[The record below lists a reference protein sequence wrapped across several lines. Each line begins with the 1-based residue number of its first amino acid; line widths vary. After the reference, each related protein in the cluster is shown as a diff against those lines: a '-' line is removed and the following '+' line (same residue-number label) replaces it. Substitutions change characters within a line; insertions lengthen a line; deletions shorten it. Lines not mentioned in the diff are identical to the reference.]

1 MKESCI
7 LLVKTNPNLI
17 CLEVNSGFSMT
28 SGPPYPCTYHA
39 ITLLTKGS
47 LRQFLSEDSQ
57 PGSKQFGYFDYFL
70 CKMDSL

>member
-7 LLVKTNPNLI
+7 LLVKTNYPNLI

-28 SGPPYPCTYHA
+28 SGPPYPRH
-39 ITLLTKGS
+39 ITPLLTKGS